1 MMAGMDGVEFLDRF
15 RQLPEHVRTP
25 VLIWTMK
32 DLTHAETE
40 RLRAAAQA
48 VVSKNGN
55 SPSTVVEQL
64 SGAACREAS

>member
-1 MMAGMDGVEFLDRF
+1 
-15 RQLPEHVRTP
+15 VRTP

-64 SGAACREAS
+64 SKLLPGGA